1 MTIQKAFAL
10 GLTGNELS
18 KKIVGSDEVSV
29 GRTVVATSTGAIC
42 GAATAGAIVV
52 AGLATAPITVSLA
65 TGSAIVAGIASLFDD

>member
-29 GRTVVATSTGAIC
+29 GRTMVATGTGAIC